1 MEYNYEILNNDMVP
15 IQLISD
21 VTKIEI
27 KRILIEGCKKD
38 NEQRFSDLE
47 HAAELTAKKRA
58 YTKGFMSEGYG
69 GYVKAMN
76 AALSYQYPF
85 SVEGLV
91 SLYMILTGEDDK
103 SETIFSSEDAMSKL
117 ECLIKAY
124 EQGLKTIN
132 VHCLV
137 IIACV
142 VRDFVKLSPF
152 NRGNERM
159 GEIITWLLLSE
170 NGYDFGRYTQV
181 EREKVAEL
189 FRHDVENDETP
200 WEFVKRF
207 ILCLREC
214 SDKVYERTLSPKSK
228 KYTKKDRIENIV
240 VNSSIPVTKAELQNI
255 LEDVSITT
263 IEAQLAELCRAD
275 VIRKNGSTRMAA
287 YMKNLKEITDGKM

>member
-27 KRILIEGCKKD
+27 KRIFLEKCKRD

-47 HAAELTAKKRA
+47 HAADLIAKKRA
-58 YTKGFMSEGYG
+58 HAKRFIDNGYG

-103 SETIFSSEDAMSKL
+103 SETIFSSEDAMSELK
-117 ECLIKAY
+117 CLVEAY
-124 EQGLKTIN
+124 EQGVETIN

-137 IIACV
+137 TIACV

-152 NRGNERM
+152 SRGNGKM
-159 GEIITWLLLSE
+159 AEIITWLLLSD
-170 NGYDFGRYTQV
+170 NGYDFGKFAQI
-181 EREKVAEL
+181 EREEIGQL
-189 FRHDVENDETP
+189 FLQNVEDDVTQ

-207 ILCLREC
+207 ISCLREC
-214 SDKVYERTLSPKSK
+214 SDKVYERTQNLKGK

-240 VNSSIPVTKAELQNI
+240 VNSSIPVTKAELQDI
-255 LEDVSITT
+255 LADVSITT